1 MFRVTLR
8 HLDRAAAHAQVGLG
22 ETELGLVSPASLKVI
37 LTTFLGIDA
46 IENNDAEPEIL
57 IENRGARYLVRMSGR
72 RLLMHNPRQPDQ
84 PPLALSPEEI
94 IAELDGTAAAARH
107 ASVLASAATNP
118 PFVPAP
124 EEPAYTPPPQIK
136 EKPSRIM
143 VIATAALSMVVG
155 YQLLP
160 AREPTATPDPA
171 WLTEADGVESQ
182 LAALVG
188 IYVTG
193 NKPGAHGIALAT
205 DSLKIFQVNA
215 VAAPSVVIDT
225 YRIGRREGKLVLVTN
240 QPGGD
245 IRVVD
250 KDTLTYC
257 GEDFRRVP

>member
-8 HLDRAAAHAQVGLG
+8 NLDRAAAHAIIDLG
-22 ETELGLVSPASLKVI
+22 ETDLGLVSLTS
-37 LTTFLGIDA
+37 LTTLLVNFGSIDA

-57 IENRGARYLVRMSGR
+57 IENRGARFLVRMSGR
-72 RLLMHNPRQPDQ
+72 RLLLLNPRRPDQ

-107 ASVLASAATNP
+107 AAVLASAATNP

-124 EEPAYTPPPQIK
+124 EEPAYTPPPR
-136 EKPSRIM
+136 PSEAPSKIM
-143 VIATAALSMVVG
+143 VIATAVLGMVVG

-160 AREPTATPDPA
+160 AREPTARPDPA
-171 WLTEADGVESQ
+171 WLTEDDGVQAQ
-182 LAALVG
+182 LTSLVG

-205 DSLKIFQVNA
+205 DGLKIFQVNA

-225 YRIGRREGKLVLVTN
+225 YRIGRREGKVVLATN
-240 QPGGD
+240 QPGGE

-257 GEDFRRVP
+257 GEDYRRVP